1 MQLIC
6 VSEVASPNLAQALQ
20 QTMRDLTKLRAEVT
34 WQSSENWL
42 QNAPTISDLHARPSS
57 QAQADG

>member
-1 MQLIC
+1 MLRSSPPESSQRDGEDQMQLIC

-34 WQSSENWL
+34 
-42 QNAPTISDLHARPSS
+42 
-57 QAQADG
+57 